1 MDQLE
6 NKAEGA
12 MGQDAMKDMSGGG
25 GGGQQSG
32 GSGGGMDNTI
42 NQGVDKFASAEGIP
56 KGADGMLNKEVDSE
70 ASKFT

>member
-25 GGGQQSG
+25 GGQSG

-42 NQGVDKFASAEGIP
+42 NEGECLLYAILSIRSVSGLKTSA
-56 KGADGMLNKEVDSE
+56 DRW
-70 ASKFT
+70 